1 MEEGTAEGGILFR
14 SLTSVTSVEQGGKD
28 GVCFSSRAVPCPERL
43 SIIVGAKQRFSALQP
58 INRRR
63 HGASFTCLTV
73 SSYGYS
79 GRRRIAAGLQRLKGN
94 HLQNHGRGRFY
105 YRRLQAPSKVGHSD
119 NLPTRPVSPSES
131 FLQVHPNRVAAG
143 LFAAMTVA
151 SPLAV
156 RTLLGLETGPH
167 RSYKHHSRLVQ
178 RQHRESNRAHSDV
191 HGFAACGVPGP
202 RRPNGCSATKTDDGN
217 YLPHFDWGNH
227 SWF

>member
-73 SSYGYS
+73 SSYGYP

-119 NLPTRPVSPSES
+119 NLPTSKPFGILSTSSPE
-131 FLQVHPNRVAAG
+131 
-143 LFAAMTVA
+143 
-151 SPLAV
+151 
-156 RTLLGLETGPH
+156 
-167 RSYKHHSRLVQ
+167 
-178 RQHRESNRAHSDV
+178 
-191 HGFAACGVPGP
+191 P
-202 RRPNGCSATKTDDGN
+202 RRCRLIRCHDGSQPASGQDVAGFGNWPASQLQAPFPSRTAATSGE
-217 YLPHFDWGNH
+217 
-227 SWF
+227 